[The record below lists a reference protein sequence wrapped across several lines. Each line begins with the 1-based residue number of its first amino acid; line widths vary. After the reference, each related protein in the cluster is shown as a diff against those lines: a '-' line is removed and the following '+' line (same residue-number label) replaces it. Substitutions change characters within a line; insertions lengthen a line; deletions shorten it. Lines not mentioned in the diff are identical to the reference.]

1 MNCQNNRKKIGIM
14 GGTFDP
20 IHMGHLILGEQ
31 SYEQF
36 QLDKVLFMP
45 SGNPPHK
52 RDRAG
57 RASDNQR
64 VDMVRLAIEDNPHF
78 ELSLAEMHETGYT
91 YTYRT
96 LEELKEYNPDT
107 DYYFI
112 IGADS
117 LFAFDEWM
125 EPERICRACTLV
137 VAVRDHASYAFAKI
151 EKKLSKYLDED
162 RFQHTMGVMYTSA
175 CLAMV
180 HGYDIKDAQVSGL
193 LHDCAKCIPNKKKL
207 KMCSEHNIPV
217 SDFER
222 SHPFLLHSRLGA
234 YIAHEKYGIDDQEI
248 LSAINYHTTGRR
260 EMSLL
265 EKIIYI
271 ADYIEPMRYKASR
284 LPEIRKL
291 AFEDLDECMYE
302 ILKDTL
308 EYLEEDSADDIEPT
322 SKEAYI
328 YYKELHNKRNN
339 VSDN

>member
-117 LFAFDEWM
+117 
-125 EPERICRACTLV
+125 
-137 VAVRDHASYAFAKI
+137 
-151 EKKLSKYLDED
+151 
-162 RFQHTMGVMYTSA
+162 
-175 CLAMV
+175 
-180 HGYDIKDAQVSGL
+180 
-193 LHDCAKCIPNKKKL
+193 
-207 KMCSEHNIPV
+207 
-217 SDFER
+217 
-222 SHPFLLHSRLGA
+222 FLLLTNGWNQSGSVGPVLLWWLS
-234 YIAHEKYGIDDQEI
+234 GI
-248 LSAINYHTTGRR
+248 
-260 EMSLL
+260 
-265 EKIIYI
+265 
-271 ADYIEPMRYKASR
+271 MR
-284 LPEIRKL
+284 P
-291 AFEDLDECMYE
+291 
-302 ILKDTL
+302 TL
-308 EYLEEDSADDIEPT
+308 
-322 SKEAYI
+322 
-328 YYKELHNKRNN
+328 N
-339 VSDN
+339 